1 MHMLLLY
8 NQSRGIV
15 KIIDENSTGKN
26 EVGFCS
32 GDCSAYCRT
41 GKTVYTC
48 KRDWMLDV
56 GWQYQFG
63 SHLFPKASHLIS
75 NW

>member
-1 MHMLLLY
+1 MLLLY

-26 EVGFCS
+26 EVDFCA
-32 GDCSAYCRT
+32 GDCGAYCRS

-48 KRDWMLDV
+48 KRDWMWDDDGTNLAAIYF
-56 GWQYQFG
+56 QK
-63 SHLFPKASHLIS
+63 LAI
-75 NW
+75 

>member
-26 EVGFCS
+26 EVDFCS
-32 GDCSAYCRT
+32 GDCSAYCRS
-41 GKTVYTC
+41 GKTLYTC
-48 KRDWMLDV
+48 KRDLMW
-56 GWQYQFG
+56 GNG
-63 SHLFPKASHLIS
+63 
-75 NW
+75 